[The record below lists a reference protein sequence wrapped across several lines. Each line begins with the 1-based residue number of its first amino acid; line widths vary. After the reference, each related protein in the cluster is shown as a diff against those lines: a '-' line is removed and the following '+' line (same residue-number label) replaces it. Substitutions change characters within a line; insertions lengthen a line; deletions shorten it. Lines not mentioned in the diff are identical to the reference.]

1 MSILYNAIARSI
13 LISEA
18 RALIEP
24 SSPPAADPVLGY
36 PPEIVYRWNTFGKKH
51 GKLVE
56 QVMTKVIQSNVG
68 WQPASQTR
76 FKCDTDKTKKLI
88 DRIAINRQNEVAI
101 FVECKRNLGNVSG
114 PYLESISGYDE
125 WCRKKSSDIAKEI
138 GLDPQKAI
146 VRFVVFNAYG
156 AVDDGRIVK
165 GIPVLLPADLPSVFG
180 LPVLEAFQELNDV
193 VQSVVLENEAFRNL
207 SSQIEHVPEQLAAAE
222 TLPQIAAHETPEQ
235 FRRRIGRTLDQLT
248 SN

>member
-1 MSILYNAIARSI
+1 MGILYTAIARST

-56 QVMTKVIQSNVG
+56 QVMTKVIQSYVG

-101 FVECKRNLGNVSG
+101 FVECKRNLGNVSS
-114 PYLESISGYDE
+114 PYLASISDYDE
-125 WCRKKSSDIAKEI
+125 WCRRKSSDIAQEI
-138 GLDPQKAI
+138 GLDPHKAL
-146 VRFVVFNAYG
+146 VQFVIFNAYG
-156 AVDDGRIVK
+156 VVDDGRIVK

-193 VQSVVLENEAFRNL
+193 IQSVVLENEAFRNL
-207 SSQIEHVPEQLAAAE
+207 SSQIEEVQEQLAADE

-235 FRRRIGRTLDQLT
+235 FRQRIGRTLDKLT
-248 SN
+248 SK